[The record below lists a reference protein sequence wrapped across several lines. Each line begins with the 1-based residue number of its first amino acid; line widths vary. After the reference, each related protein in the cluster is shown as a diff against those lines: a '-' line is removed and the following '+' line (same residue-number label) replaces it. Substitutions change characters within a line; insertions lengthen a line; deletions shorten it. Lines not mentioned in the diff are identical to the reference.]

1 MGIDLKRLRA
11 DVKRHK
17 AARTASPIGQIK
29 TGATDIVRKNLREL
43 ERMNRE
49 DGALWTEIAAGL
61 AAQGVTEGKGRPISG
76 RRVNK
81 LISNIKV
88 QAAKMKN
95 KEIARSLPKPAPDPV
110 RKSSRPV
117 KKTVTLAPEMKR
129 QQRRIIDDRVVS
141 EEKIRLAALQK
152 HAHLLKKR

>member
-1 MGIDLKRLRA
+1 MGIDLKRLRT
-11 DVKRHK
+11 DVKSHK
-17 AARTASPIGQIK
+17 AARGASPIGRIK
-29 TGATDIVRKNLREL
+29 TGATDIIRKNLPEL

-61 AAQGVTEGKGRPISG
+61 AAQGVTQGNGRPITG
-76 RRVNK
+76 RRLNK

-88 QAAKMKN
+88 QAAKKKN
-95 KEIARSLPKPAPDPV
+95 KEMARGLPRPTPDAV
-110 RKSSRPV
+110 RKTSRPA

-129 QQRRIIDDRVVS
+129 QQGKNTDDRVVS
-141 EEKIRLAALQK
+141 EEEIRLAALQK